1 MSTDK
6 ARFEGDLVAIK
17 EIIGNKRYETGKIFL
32 KGAKILES
40 LNHPNL
46 VNFKSICY
54 RPLAIMFQYVLFS
67 FLLFPQFVKLLDWMG
82 FLGFSI
88 FLLKILS
95 SSFFK
100 TKFRFDWW
108 LQFLHYHGIAH
119 RYLKPAN
126 IPVSNK
132 HYTNITDHAELNV
145 LIKDNPQWKPISFGG
160 IKVIDSLNKNSLSH
174 TNQTYATWYAA
185 FYDTWKISR

>member
-40 LNHPNL
+40 LVHPNL

-67 FLLFPQFVKLLDWMG
+67 FLLFPQFVKLVDEMVFIG
-82 FLGFSI
+82 FLII
-88 FLLKILS
+88 FLLKRFS

-100 TKFRFDWW
+100 IKFRFD
-108 LQFLHYHGIAH
+108 
-119 RYLKPAN
+119 
-126 IPVSNK
+126 
-132 HYTNITDHAELNV
+132 
-145 LIKDNPQWKPISFGG
+145 
-160 IKVIDSLNKNSLSH
+160 
-174 TNQTYATWYAA
+174 
-185 FYDTWKISR
+185 